1 MTRFKPPGQTKTK
14 RKNIILRHECQSS
27 RLNELRQMLKVCT
40 LVFVMLRYK
49 YSKEGRIPG
58 IKVTLNSVLSCVDPE
73 PDLHSYLDAT

>member
-1 MTRFKPPGQTKTK
+1 
-14 RKNIILRHECQSS
+14 
-27 RLNELRQMLKVCT
+27 MLKVCT

-49 YSKEGRIPG
+49 HSKEGRIPG